1 MEIKFNDNSDAIKK
15 ALEDAIPRALV
26 SVGEQVHGYAVD
38 ACTVDTGLLRNSL
51 TYALAGEKAHIT
63 EYSDK
68 KGIQYGYYTGTA
80 PNSEIPTVFIG
91 TNVEYAP
98 YVELGTLRMDAQPF
112 LKPSVTEHKDQY
124 KQMIGQR
131 ILEGMSEFT

>member
-1 MEIKFNDNSDAIKK
+1 MDIKFNDNSDAIKK

-51 TYALAGEKAHIT
+51 TYALAGEKTHIT
-63 EYSDK
+63 EYSDD

-80 PNSEIPTVFIG
+80 PESDNMCVYIG
-91 TNVEYAP
+91 TNVQYAP
-98 YVELGTLRMDAQPF
+98 
-112 LKPSVTEHKDQY
+112 
-124 KQMIGQR
+124 
-131 ILEGMSEFT
+131 